1 MKLTE
6 AQTLLGEH
14 SRYFSEVYKQF
25 SFRDDQTL
33 KEYLD
38 FIQHEPVEWMK
49 GFPSKLTTKSTFSRP
64 KAILVKLLKMDAVK
78 LALGEEYVTKAYA
91 VIWKTFK
98 NNLDM
103 VLTTRN
109 NTHHANVLDQM
120 TESNE
125 PLREDEVES
134 IPSVAGQTG
143 HHEDHANGS
152 CESCTKWEQKYNL
165 LLNVTNSLLHEYS
178 MVTPGLM
185 NAALLLLSSVSTA

>member
-1 MKLTE
+1 MKLSD
-6 AQTLLGEH
+6 AQTALGEQ
-14 SRYFSEVYKQF
+14 SRYFSEIYKQF

-49 GFPSKLTTKSTFSRP
+49 GFPAKLTTKSTFSRP
-64 KAILVKLLKMDAVK
+64 KAVLIKLLKMDAVQS
-78 LALGEEYVTKAYA
+78 ALGEEYAKQAYS

-98 NNLDM
+98 NNIDM
-103 VLTTRN
+103 VLAIRN

-125 PLREDEVES
+125 PLREDEIES
-134 IPSVAGQTG
+134 IPSVA
-143 HHEDHANGS
+143 DHTKDS

-178 MVTPGLM
+178 VATPGLM